1 MSVAHREKLVQLARK
16 YDCLVVSDDVYDFLQ
31 WPLGTQPPTAE
42 RPPEMRLPRLCD
54 VDRRIEGW
62 SAHGFGNTVSNGS
75 FSKLAGP
82 GVRTGWA
89 ESTSKFANGLAHTAS
104 TLSGG
109 CPSQLVAGSLGELLR
124 TGELEQFLEQTT
136 RPSLQRRHKLMMD
149 AIREYIEP
157 FGIDVQSSSLPDA
170 GIYGGYFV
178 WFTPRDRMSSKLI
191 SEVAMAEEN
200 LIIGYGSMFEV
211 HGDEKTA
218 TFDADIRLC
227 FSWEPEEDVV
237 EGVRRL
243 GGVLK
248 RMQENKGHYD
258 HMAAKSSGGD
268 TKSMY
273 K

>member
-16 YDCLVVSDDVYDFLQ
+16 YDCLVVSDDVYDLLQ
-31 WPLGTQPPTAE
+31 WPLGNEPPIAE

-54 VDRRIEGW
+54 IDG
-62 SAHGFGNTVSNGS
+62 SMDGQSSHGFGNAVSNGS

-89 ESTSKFANGLAHTAS
+89 EGTTKFANGLAHTAS

-109 CPSQLVAGSLGELLR
+109 CPSQLVAGSLGELVR
-124 TGELEQFLEQTT
+124 TGELEHFLEETT

-149 AIREYIEP
+149 AIKEHIVP
-157 FGIDVQSSSLPDA
+157 LGVDVRSSSLPGA

-178 WFTPRDRMSSKLI
+178 WFTPREGLPSKLI
-191 SEVAMAEEN
+191 SQVAMAEEN
-200 LIIGYGSMFEV
+200 LIIGAGSMFEV
-211 HGDEKTA
+211 HGDEKSVQFNT
-218 TFDADIRLC
+218 DIRLC
-227 FSWEPEEDVV
+227 FSWEAEEDVV

-243 GGVLK
+243 GSVLK
-248 RMQENKGHYD
+248 RMQENKAHYED
-258 HMAAKSSGGD
+258 MAAKSGSGD
-268 TKSMY
+268 FKSTF